1 MPVAK
6 KNSEKYRWD
15 SGNKDGRID
24 NTDSSMAFRKKENHR
39 RKEQKEETMVWESI
53 KEKSGFH
60 ITLKVVLIVR
70 RRNQVR

>member
-39 RKEQKEETMVWESI
+39 RKEQKEETMV
-53 KEKSGFH
+53 
-60 ITLKVVLIVR
+60 
-70 RRNQVR
+70 